1 MSTATKHVRQLTTS
15 RLTIGLFT
23 AACGD
28 SSSGGVNDV
37 SNTSV
42 ASVQPAAGSASQSA
56 TVGTAVATV
65 PSVVVRDERGNPV
78 AGATVRFTVTA
89 GGGSVANPTTTT
101 NAQGAASAGSWTLGA
116 SPGSNV
122 LQATV
127 NGVSPVV

>member
-28 SSSGGVNDV
+28 SSSGRVNDV

-42 ASVQPAAGSASQSA
+42 ASVQPAAGSAAQSA

-78 AGATVRFTVTA
+78 AGATVGFTATA
-89 GGGSVANPTTTT
+89 GGGPGANPAAPTT
-101 NAQGAASAGSWTLGA
+101 AQGGAG
-116 SPGSNV
+116 
-122 LQATV
+122 
-127 NGVSPVV
+127 